1 MTEGMQVIIYP
12 ITDIAQAKKL
22 YSTLLG
28 VDPSMDEAYYVGFRV
43 GGLDVGLDPHGHRQ
57 GMTGPVAYWEVDDI
71 EQSLT
76 SLLTAGAEA
85 LQEVRDVGG
94 GKLIVSVKDADGNI
108 MGLMQSP

>member
-1 MTEGMQVIIYP
+1 MTEGMQAIIYP
-12 ITDIAQAKKL
+12 VKDIAQAKKL

-43 GGLDVGLDPHGHRQ
+43 GGLDVGLDSHGHRQ

-71 EQSLT
+71 EKSLT
-76 SLLTAGAEA
+76 SLLAAGAEA

-94 GKLIVSVKDADGNI
+94 GKLIASVKDADGNI